1 MFSLIKLIQSLV
13 GALHS
18 EGTPGQLAAGIVLG
32 SFLGLTPLVNIHN
45 AVIFAALVLLNVS
58 FAGGMLGWALFI
70 PFGFLLD
77 PLFDWIG
84 HTLLFTPSLTP
95 VFTSLY
101 NMPIIPLTN
110 FNNTVVLGS
119 FAFAVLFA
127 LPLYLATRV
136 GVTRYRAT
144 IGARVRQS
152 QCDRAARDPES
163 GNSGD
168 RRQGRDSGP
177 ASRSGPR
184 QSSDPRAH
192 RREPARGAPQP
203 AAGGRAGRGRR
214 RGAAH

>member
-1 MFSLIKLIQSLV
+1 MFALIKLMQSLI

-18 EGTPGQLAAGIVLG
+18 EGTPGQLAAGIALG

-95 VFTSLY
+95 FFTSLY
-101 NMPIIPLTN
+101 NMPIVPLTN

-119 FAFAVLFA
+119 FVFAVVLA
-127 LPLYLATRV
+127 VPLYVAARL

-152 QCDRAARDPES
+152 RFYQTVM
-163 GNSGD
+163 
-168 RRQGRDSGP
+168 
-177 ASRSGPR
+177 ASKVYNLYKMFRP
-184 QSSDPRAH
+184 
-192 RREPARGAPQP
+192 
-203 AAGGRAGRGRR
+203 
-214 RGAAH
+214 